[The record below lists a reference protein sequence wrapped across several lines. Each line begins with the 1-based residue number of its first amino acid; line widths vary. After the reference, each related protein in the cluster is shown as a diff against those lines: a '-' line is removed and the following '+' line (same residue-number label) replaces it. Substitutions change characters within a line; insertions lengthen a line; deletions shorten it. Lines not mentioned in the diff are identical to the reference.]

1 MQYLILFLMQKTLK
15 KYFGYDEFRPLQAEI
30 ISHVLEKNNAF
41 VLMPTGGGKSLCFQ
55 LPALKFPGITLVI
68 SPLIALMKDQVDAL
82 RANGVEAEFINSSLT
97 STEINRI
104 ENRSRKGEIKIL
116 YLAPE
121 RLALSTFQY
130 FLKSLEISLIAI
142 DEAHCI
148 SEWGH
153 DFRPDYRNLAK
164 LRNIFP
170 SVPVIA
176 LTATATDKVRED
188 IVRQLEMKDAPVF
201 ISSFNRPNLTYVVRP
216 KKNAFANLVNLL
228 KKYPDRSVII
238 YCFSRKETESIA
250 ADLKQ
255 KGFKAAAY
263 HAGLENE
270 KRRKTQEKFV
280 RDEVQIIVATI
291 AFGMGIYK
299 PDVRL
304 IVHYSLPKSIE
315 GYYQETGRAGRDGL
329 PSECVLFYSY
339 GDTMKHNYFLRDIQ
353 DENER
358 KGAQKKLAQVVE
370 YAELR
375 TCRRAYLLGYFSE
388 KQEAEGCGGCDVCL
402 RPKEEVD
409 ATIISQ
415 KILSA
420 IVRTGERFGGRYV
433 MSVLRGSRVK
443 KVLEFGHDQLSV
455 FGIAKDSS
463 EEEIMYFINL
473 LIAKGYAAKS
483 EGEYP
488 MIYLTNLGKKFL
500 NNREKIFLLSPQF
513 EKESELEV
521 KKKKGALEYDTQLFE
536 QLRAIRKSLAEQKGV
551 PPFIVFSDVA
561 LQEMAYYFPQN
572 KESFL
577 QISGVGAMKLSEYG
591 EKFMGVIGDYA
602 KKNNLVEKQNISH
615 RDAPS
620 LRLKNNRNQDKEVLA
635 RRIHGGAGSTYMET
649 KERLNAGMSLGRIAS
664 ERKLSL
670 VTIIAHIEKLKESGE
685 EIEIEHLRL
694 PEKRFQEIKVAFEKS
709 GGALLSPVLNILG
722 EDYSY
727 EELRVA
733 RLFL

>member
-1 MQYLILFLMQKTLK
+1 
-15 KYFGYDEFRPLQAEI
+15 
-30 ISHVLEKNNAF
+30 
-41 VLMPTGGGKSLCFQ
+41 
-55 LPALKFPGITLVI
+55 
-68 SPLIALMKDQVDAL
+68 
-82 RANGVEAEFINSSLT
+82 
-97 STEINRI
+97 
-104 ENRSRKGEIKIL
+104 
-116 YLAPE
+116 
-121 RLALSTFQY
+121 
-130 FLKSLEISLIAI
+130 
-142 DEAHCI
+142 
-148 SEWGH
+148 
-153 DFRPDYRNLAK
+153 
-164 LRNIFP
+164 
-170 SVPVIA
+170 
-176 LTATATDKVRED
+176 
-188 IVRQLEMKDAPVF
+188 
-201 ISSFNRPNLTYVVRP
+201 
-216 KKNAFANLVNLL
+216 
-228 KKYPDRSVII
+228 
-238 YCFSRKETESIA
+238 
-250 ADLKQ
+250 
-255 KGFKAAAY
+255 
-263 HAGLENE
+263 
-270 KRRKTQEKFV
+270 
-280 RDEVQIIVATI
+280 
-291 AFGMGIYK
+291 
-299 PDVRL
+299 
-304 IVHYSLPKSIE
+304 
-315 GYYQETGRAGRDGL
+315 
-329 PSECVLFYSY
+329 
-339 GDTMKHNYFLRDIQ
+339 MKHNYFLRDIQ